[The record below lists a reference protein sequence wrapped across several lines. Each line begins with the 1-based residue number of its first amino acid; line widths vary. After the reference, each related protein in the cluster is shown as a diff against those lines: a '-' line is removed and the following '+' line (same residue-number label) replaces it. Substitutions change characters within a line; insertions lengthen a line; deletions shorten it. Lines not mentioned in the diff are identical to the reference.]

1 MNSFHYLQLIDD
13 QDLTVETSDH
23 GRDDLVVQQ
32 TPMVNAVMRTIK
44 KREMTTNLPGIVND
58 STTGADIIIVE
69 NQPIKQMIVPL
80 IDQEMKLNLTQSR
93 KKNRTDDHLLG
104 ETDEDHG
111 KACF

>member
-1 MNSFHYLQLIDD
+1 MNSFHYLQLIEDR
-13 QDLTVETSDH
+13 DLTVETSDH

-32 TPMVNAVMRTIK
+32 TPMVKAAMKAIK
-44 KREMTTNLPGIVND
+44 KRGMTTNLPGIVDD
-58 STTGADIIIVE
+58 STTGADIMAVE

-104 ETDEDHG
+104 ETDEGNG